1 MMTDAEHVSLPA
13 HVSAALSVLA
23 HCRFVDSPTIA
34 VGRSEIVHYPPR
46 VLTRKE
52 QLMRA
57 AACDVLRLY
66 FMRADGTDD
75 ASLAGAGENGA
86 PDHERSTGAD
96 ELPRGEADD

>member
-1 MMTDAEHVSLPA
+1 MTDAEHVSLPS
-13 HVSAALSVLA
+13 HVSAALSV
-23 HCRFVDSPTIA
+23 CRFVDSPTIA
-34 VGRSEIVHYPPR
+34 VGRSEVVHYPPR

-75 ASLAGAGENGA
+75 ASLSGLSDGGA
-86 PDHERSTGAD
+86 PDTERSTGAGD
-96 ELPRGEADD
+96 IPRGESDD